1 MTTKIETVSIH
12 NFRSLAD
19 VSVEFGGVGVFFGP
33 NGSGKSTFLDS
44 LWFIRDC
51 AIRGVASASS
61 SRSHGIGILCDQAEE
76 DDQSIRMSISTGSV
90 EYELTF
96 DLATGRIDANPGEW
110 LRNSQGDTLIRRQ
123 VGTDDAKL
131 FNSAVDQLV
140 PVKLR
145 EPEKLS
151 LNLYLNFNPQD
162 QQASDLDRLLH
173 YVRYYHTRSFFL
185 HRLRTRG
192 SDSGPETRLWER
204 GDNAWSVLRN
214 LHDRKGVDGRYDTI
228 ISFMSRAFPTFESVL
243 VEQTGP
249 NSVYAS
255 FRERDK
261 TNPIHASGVSDGH
274 LHLLLVL
281 LALFS
286 EGPDRE
292 SLLLI
297 DEPEI
302 SLHPWALAVLAEAV
316 KLAASEW
323 NKQVLIAT
331 HSPVL
336 ISQFEPDAILAA
348 EIDGAKTE
356 IRRLSEID
364 EIDDL
369 LEQYAAGS
377 LYMSQ
382 MIGRQSDASVAEG

>member
-1 MTTKIETVSIH
+1 MATRIESVSIQ

-19 VSVEFGGVGVFFGP
+19 VSVKLGGVGVFFGP

-61 SRSHGIGILCDQAEE
+61 SRSHGIGILWDQAEE
-76 DDQSIRMSISTGSV
+76 DDQSIRISISTGDV
-90 EYELTF
+90 EYELAF
-96 DLATGRIDANPGEW
+96 DLVTGRIDANPGEW
-110 LRNSQGDTLIRRQ
+110 LQTSQGDTLIRRQ
-123 VGTDDAKL
+123 VGTEEAQL
-131 FNSAVDQLV
+131 FNSALDQLV
-140 PVKLR
+140 SVKLR

-162 QQASDLDRLLH
+162 QQAGALDRLLH

-185 HRLRTRG
+185 HRLKTRG
-192 SDSGPETRLWER
+192 SDSGPDTRLWER

-214 LHDRKGVDGRYDTI
+214 LHDRKGVDDRYDTI
-228 ISFMSRAFPTFESVL
+228 VSFMSRAFPTFESVL

-261 TNPIHASGVSDGH
+261 ANPIHASGVSDGH

-292 SLLLI
+292 SLLLF

-302 SLHPWALAVLAEAV
+302 SLHPCA
-316 KLAASEW
+316 
-323 NKQVLIAT
+323 
-331 HSPVL
+331 
-336 ISQFEPDAILAA
+336 
-348 EIDGAKTE
+348 
-356 IRRLSEID
+356 RRP
-364 EIDDL
+364 
-369 LEQYAAGS
+369 GR
-377 LYMSQ
+377 
-382 MIGRQSDASVAEG
+382 GRQAGCFAVEQAGAHGYAFAGPH